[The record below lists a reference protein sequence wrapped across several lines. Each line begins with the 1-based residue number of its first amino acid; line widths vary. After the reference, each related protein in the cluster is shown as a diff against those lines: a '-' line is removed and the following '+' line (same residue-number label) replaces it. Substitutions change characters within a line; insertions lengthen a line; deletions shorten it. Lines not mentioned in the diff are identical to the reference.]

1 MPPVPAASRDPAR
14 AGRALPAVALAT
26 FALLSLAACG
36 GGSGTAPAGAAATA
50 GAAAPQSPATGGSGG
65 ATSGDLAIAEQLY
78 AGIVRVPPGFFVD
91 APPAGVT
98 GSVLTTHLK
107 NSDVDAGA
115 TGARFEL
122 CSDDPAQV
130 LAWSELRATYQGAYS
145 DLVETNDGPRAL
157 ELVRVPRADRN
168 ARLRHRVFHCRYL
181 DRSGTDLALE
191 SGAAGTLRAAPL
203 DAAALRELAEYLWQF
218 TLFNNADHVVLQSV
232 ASTAGSTGAL
242 AHSIDMAR
250 LVRAGVSGDC
260 DRIEILRWTHAVDLA
275 SGTLTRRLDALRAF
289 RARRDNGVVS
299 VCSG

>member
-122 CSDDPAQV
+122 VATIRRRCSPGRTARPT
-130 LAWSELRATYQGAYS
+130 RAPTGTWWRPTTTG
-145 DLVETNDGPRAL
+145 VL
-157 ELVRVPRADRN
+157 ELVRAARGSQCAAAPSRVPSPR
-168 ARLRHRVFHCRYL
+168 L
-181 DRSGTDLALE
+181 DRLGTDLASLNQAPPVRC
-191 SGAAGTLRAAPL
+191 GLRRSMRCTARTRRVP
-203 DAAALRELAEYLWQF
+203 RQF
-218 TLFNNADHVVLQSV
+218 TLFNNADHKPCCSRWPAPRARPARLPTR
-232 ASTAGSTGAL
+232 STW
-242 AHSIDMAR
+242 R

-260 DRIEILRWTHAVDLA
+260 DRLEILRWTHAVDVA
-275 SGTLTRRLDALRAF
+275 SGALTRRLDALRAF

-299 VCSG
+299 VCRG